1 MNTTALGQSALVGGA
16 MPDIPRTGVRTAWL
30 TVFTLCL
37 AQIVSTIDRGMLAL
51 VIDPVR
57 AELGISDMQIALLQ
71 GLAFSIFY
79 VTVGLPLGA
88 VADAV
93 NRRKLLIAG
102 IAVWSAATVAGGLA
116 TGFGSMFASR
126 LFIGVGEAVLG
137 PCAVTMIADMFP
149 PERRGRP
156 MALYVFGSII
166 AYGLGSLITGQIL
179 TLAPQGVFA
188 GLPLIGALTPWR
200 LAFVLVGS
208 SGAVLLV
215 LLALLREPVRT
226 APAAA
231 SSGQNKA
238 GFIEGLRAM
247 RRDYRLFLPY
257 YAALGLFALAG
268 SVATG
273 WGAVFLTRGFGFDVG
288 RAGKALGLAQVSW
301 AALGAMLAGF
311 LVDWV
316 GRRFGIVGRARFA
329 VALTL
334 LALPSA
340 LAQFAAGPMVAI
352 VMLGEI
358 MFVMAIYGATMLA
371 ILSEIAPPALRGFA
385 VALYAFV
392 MTMIGGSLGPVA
404 VAGITEHVLG
414 DPAQV
419 GWSMAIVGSVGFAA
433 SALLLLLATSAIA
446 ARGGKA

>member
-1 MNTTALGQSALVGGA
+1 MNSTALGRSAPAGGA
-16 MPDIPRTGVRTAWL
+16 LPDTPRTVARGAWL
-30 TVFTLCL
+30 TVLTLFL

-57 AELGISDMQIALLQ
+57 ADLAISEMQIALLQ

-79 VTVGLPLGA
+79 VTIGLPLGA

-116 TGFGSMFASR
+116 SGFGSMFASR

-137 PCAVTMIADMFP
+137 PCAVTMIADLFP

-156 MALYVFGSII
+156 MALYVFGSMI

-188 GLPLIGALTPWR
+188 GLPLIGTLAPWR
-200 LAFVLVGS
+200 VAFVLVGS
-208 SGAVLLV
+208 SGVVLLA
-215 LLALLREPVRT
+215 LLALLREPVRN
-226 APAAA
+226 AEPVV
-231 SSGQNKA
+231 SSGQTKA
-238 GFIEGLRAM
+238 GFAAGLRAM
-247 RRDYRLFLPY
+247 RRDYRVFLPY
-257 YAALGLFALAG
+257 YAALSLFALAG

-273 WGAVFLTRGFGFDVG
+273 WGAVLLTRGLGFDVG
-288 RAGKALGLAQVSW
+288 SAGKALGLAQVSW
-301 AALGAMLAGF
+301 AGLGALLAGVC
-311 LVDWV
+311 VDWV
-316 GRRFGIVGRARFA
+316 GKRFGTVGRARFA

-334 LALPSA
+334 LAAPSA
-340 LAQFAAGPMVAI
+340 LPQFAAGPTMAI

-358 MFVMAIYGATMLA
+358 MFVMAIYGTTMLA
-371 ILSEIAPPALRGFA
+371 ILSEIAPLSLRGFA

-392 MTMIGGSLGPVA
+392 MTMIGGSLGPIA
-404 VAGITEHVLG
+404 VAGLTEHVLG
-414 DPAQV
+414 DPAKV
-419 GWSMAIVGSVGFAA
+419 GWSMAIVGILGFAA
-433 SALLLLLATSAIA
+433 SALLLFLASSAIA
-446 ARGGKA
+446 ARRPTV